1 MHAVHHPHHAGHVLG
16 RADQQR
22 GWGRQRRHQEGV
34 GQDLTEHRVEEGHA
48 DDDCTLLEDG

>member
-22 GWGRQRRHQEGV
+22 GRGRQWRHQEGV
-34 GQDLTEHRVEEGHA
+34 RQDLTEHRVEEGHA